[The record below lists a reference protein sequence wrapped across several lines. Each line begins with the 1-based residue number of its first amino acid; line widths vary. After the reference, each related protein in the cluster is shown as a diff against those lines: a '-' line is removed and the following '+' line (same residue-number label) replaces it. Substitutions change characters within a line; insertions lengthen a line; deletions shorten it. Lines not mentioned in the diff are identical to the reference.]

1 MLKLK
6 LQYFG
11 PLMERT
17 DCLEK
22 TLMLRKTKGRR
33 RRG

>member
-1 MLKLK
+1 MLELK

-11 PLMERT
+11 PLMLRAKV
-17 DCLEK
+17 LEK
-22 TLMLRKTKGRR
+22 TLMLRKMDGSR